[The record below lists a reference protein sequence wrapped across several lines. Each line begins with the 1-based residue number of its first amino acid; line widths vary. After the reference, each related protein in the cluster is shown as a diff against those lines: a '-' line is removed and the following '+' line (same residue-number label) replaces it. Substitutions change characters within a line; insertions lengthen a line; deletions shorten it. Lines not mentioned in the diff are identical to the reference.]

1 MMVKMFYYDYESE
14 NILEEADAEEAPLEE
29 FIEEVYELDDDNISY
44 IGLIT
49 EQERY
54 KIKSDDYDSYVI
66 YKFDDRSADYL
77 MIDLGDFEKCKSF
90 IISQFPV
97 KDLASGDKI
106 ETARGNKWLPPDW
119 NKN

>member
-1 MMVKMFYYDYESE
+1 MVKMFYYDYESE
-14 NILEEADAEEAPLEE
+14 NLLEEADAEEAPLEE
-29 FIEEVYELDDDNISY
+29 FIEEVYELDDDNVSY

-49 EQERY
+49 EKERY

-66 YKFDDRSADYL
+66 YKFDDESADYL
-77 MIDLGDFEKCKSF
+77 MVDLGDFEKCKSF

-97 KDLASGDKI
+97 KPLTTYDKVESAS
-106 ETARGNKWLPPDW
+106 GNKWLPPDW